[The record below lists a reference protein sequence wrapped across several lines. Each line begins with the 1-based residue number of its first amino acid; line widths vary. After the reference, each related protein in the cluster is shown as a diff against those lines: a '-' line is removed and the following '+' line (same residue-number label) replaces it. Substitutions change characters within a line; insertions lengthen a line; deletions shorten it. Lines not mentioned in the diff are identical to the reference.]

1 MHMGKYPVIFLSLK
15 DADALSYEDAAD
27 ALAQIIGNEAGRFP
41 FLLNSGKLSEIEKEQ
56 YRGFTIIRNGIYW
69 RDREYWFHPGKCYLN
84 CCLSIMSK
92 R

>member
-69 RDREYWFHPGKCYLN
+69 MDRGLLVSSLKV
-84 CCLSIMSK
+84 LS
-92 R
+92 